1 MNSKYFIAALL
12 LSSFNSVSPL
22 AAQDHHADDCNAG
35 EQELRARSERQ
46 AFADSM
52 DLVRFKPAAKQVTAY
67 NALPAAGFEPMSL
80 RRQQQKLFCFFRGV
94 SNADVYLV
102 TIAEPGAPV
111 YQPQNG
117 VVYKTG
123 DVIGKSKVVAAGEA
137 TAFVVPELDP
147 HNEYQIRVFAGN
159 TYCSGGVRYNPQP
172 VYSTEKGTE
181 ATTVYNYYYGNLH
194 SHSSYSD
201 GNKDNTSLTPAQDYA
216 FAKDAACMDFLG
228 IAEHNHYSFPGNPG
242 MHRADY
248 HLGLE
253 QANTFTSNNPGFLAL
268 YGMEYGVI
276 SNGGHVVIYGIDSLL
291 GWETISG
298 APNYD
303 IFVGKY
309 DYTGLFNTV
318 NRFKTSHAFATL
330 AHPDD
335 SDYSNLLNTT
345 YRPLADS
352 AIVGSALE
360 NGPAF
365 SDATNYSDYPSSMS
379 YLQYYKGILA
389 KGYHVGPTI
398 DHDNHNLTFGRTA
411 RSRLVVLSPS
421 LAKADFMKAMR
432 SRSFYVSHSCSAV
445 LDFMV
450 SGMDMGVSAQHAGE
464 PAIAVSITDAAT
476 GQQPNIRIYKG
487 TNDGTM
493 AAIVATGNGNTF
505 TYTDNTLADGSAAY
519 YFADIRIGSQRTISS
534 PVWYYR
540 NDNAST
546 GINDTRTAGEKGAI
560 TILGNP
566 VKDGLLQYKC
576 TGLPVATPL
585 QLRIVDM
592 LGRVLYEAGT
602 PGGETTRKI
611 DVSQLPAGSY
621 VLRLLSD
628 KGNAY
633 ARFVKY

>member
-1 MNSKYFIAALL
+1 MNSKYLIAALL
-12 LSSFNSVSPL
+12 LSSFYSVTPV
-22 AAQDHHADDCNAG
+22 AAQDHHADDCDAG
-35 EQELRARSERQ
+35 EQQLRARSERQ
-46 AFADSM
+46 AFEDSM
-52 DLVRFKPAAKQVTAY
+52 DLVRFVPAARLKTGY
-67 NALPAAGFEPMSL
+67 NAIPSAGSEPMFL
-80 RRQQQKLFCFFRGV
+80 RRQQDKLFGFFRGV
-94 SNADVYLV
+94 KNADVYLV
-102 TIAEPGAPV
+102 TLSEAGASV
-111 YQPQNG
+111 YQPLNG
-117 VVYKTG
+117 VSYKAG
-123 DVIGKSKVVAAGEA
+123 DRIGKSTVVAAGDA
-137 TAFVVPELDP
+137 TAFVIPGLDP
-147 HNEYQIRVFAGN
+147 HATYQVHVFAGN
-159 TYCSGGVRYNPQP
+159 TNSTGGLRYSPQP
-172 VYSTEKGTE
+172 VYSTEKGTD
-181 ATTVYNYYYGNLH
+181 ATTVYNYYFGNLH

-248 HLGLE
+248 HLGLQ
-253 QANTFTSNNPGFLAL
+253 QANTFTSNNPNFLAL

-309 DYTGLFNTV
+309 DYAGLFNTV
-318 NRFKTSHAFATL
+318 NRFKSFNAFATL

-335 SDYSNLLNTT
+335 GDYSNLLNTA
-345 YRPLADS
+345 YRAQADS

-398 DHDNHNLTFGRTA
+398 DHDNHNLTFGRTS

-432 SRSFYVSHSCSAV
+432 SRSFYVSHSCTAM

-450 SGMDMGVSAQHAGE
+450 SGMAMGTSAQHAGE
-464 PAIAVSITDAAT
+464 PAIAVSVTDASS

-487 TNDGTM
+487 TNDGIM
-493 AAIVATGNGNTF
+493 ASIVATGNGNTF
-505 TYTDNTLADGSAAY
+505 TYTDNTLADGQTAY

-540 NDNAST
+540 NDDAST
-546 GINDTRTAGEKGAI
+546 GIDEVKAAVNNDAI
-560 TILGNP
+560 RILGNP
-566 VKDGLLQYKC
+566 VKDGILKYKFV
-576 TGLPVATPL
+576 GAAAASRL

-592 LGRVLYEAGT
+592 LGRVMYEEQAA
-602 PGGETTRKI
+602 GGEQERRT
-611 DVSQLPAGSY
+611 DLSLLPAGSY
-621 VLRLLSD
+621 VLQVFTA